1 MNAYALQFQMRN
13 RCMRLSCNISHFRM
27 QTQAAGQPPLARLPG
42 SKPRPAGGSEGN
54 AGADGAQNQAAGRDG
69 RMCAE
74 RSEEG
79 EAEPEKEKASAQ
91 DIIRNL
97 VKEKYM
103 GDDDKERRKKET
115 PKNAMLK
122 RHKAISFNYDFDSV
136 LLGSRKASLMDLET
150 NSNDVVQQDWTAP
163 LLAEGA
169 LQQSASPRMSRRGS
183 LDATAAEQNCGK

>member
-1 MNAYALQFQMRN
+1 
-13 RCMRLSCNISHFRM
+13 M

-42 SKPRPAGGSEGN
+42 SKSRLAGGSEGN
-54 AGADGAQNQAAGRDG
+54 ARAHGAQDQTAGGDG
-69 RMCAE
+69 KMCAE
-74 RSEEG
+74 RSEVG
-79 EAEPEKEKASAQ
+79 EAEAEKEKASAQ

-103 GDDDKERRKKET
+103 SDDDEERRKKET
-115 PKNAMLK
+115 PKHGLLK
-122 RHKAISFNYDFDSV
+122 RHQSISFNRRIYDFDSV
-136 LLGSRKASLMDLET
+136 LLNSRQATLKDLET

>member
-1 MNAYALQFQMRN
+1 
-13 RCMRLSCNISHFRM
+13 M

-69 RMCAE
+69 RTCAE
-74 RSEEG
+74 RLEVG
-79 EAEPEKEKASAQ
+79 EAEPEKASAQ

-115 PKNAMLK
+115 PKHRMLK
-122 RHKAISFNYDFDSV
+122 RHTAISFNYDFDSV

-163 LLAEGA
+163 LLAEEGSP
-169 LQQSASPRMSRRGS
+169 QSASPSMSRRGNP
-183 LDATAAEQNCGK
+183 DATAAEQDRDK

>member
-1 MNAYALQFQMRN
+1 
-13 RCMRLSCNISHFRM
+13 M

-103 GDDDKERRKKET
+103 SDDDEERRKKET
-115 PKNAMLK
+115 PKHGLLK
-122 RHKAISFNYDFDSV
+122 RHQSISFNRRIYDFDSV
-136 LLGSRKASLMDLET
+136 LLNSRQATLKDLET

-163 LLAEGA
+163 LLAEEA
-169 LQQSASPRMSRRGS
+169 SPQSASPRMSRRGN
-183 LDATAAEQNCGK
+183 LDATAVEQDGGK